1 MTRTLSNPSESLR
14 KRTAAWVVG
23 ICFMGLVFDGYDLV
37 VYGTV
42 LSTLLRDPEWALT
55 PAQAG
60 AIGSYALFGMMVG
73 ALAAGAVGDYIGRR
87 RLLLGS
93 IAWFS
98 IGMGLTAMAP
108 DVTLFGAG
116 RFFTGIGIGALV
128 AAAGATV
135 AEFAP
140 PGKRNLY
147 NAIVFAGYPVGGVL
161 ASVVA
166 LAILEPFGFRTLFWI
181 GALPLVTL
189 LPLAIVKLPESPTW
203 LHSRGRLEEARA
215 VSERTGV
222 PLPDGEIA
230 PVADTKRARG
240 GLVGLFTGK
249 FALAT
254 ILIGFMS
261 AGGLMLTY
269 ALNTWLPEL
278 MGRAGFS
285 VKGSLSFLLV
295 LNGGAIFGSLFAS
308 RFADRFGAEA
318 RHRRHVHPRG
328 TVDRRSDP
336 HAAVAR
342 AARVRRDRGPGHDR
356 HPGADLR
363 LRVQLLPDL
372 HAGRR
377 RGVGSRLRPPGGYR
391 GSAHRRASARRGP
404 RPEMDLPDLRAD
416 RRRRRRRH
424 RPGALGHGGPPGHRD
439 RAGRGRRRGEG
450 IGPVSAA
457 TEVSKKMSRQHA
469 KKGVVQ

>member
-1 MTRTLSNPSESLR
+1 MNHSDGEP
-14 KRTAAWVVG
+14 AAWVVG

-98 IGMGLTAMAP
+98 VGMGLTAMAP

-166 LAILEPFGFRTLFWI
+166 LVILEPFGFRTLFWI

-189 LPLAIVKLPESPTW
+189 LPLAMVKLPESPAW

-230 PVADTKRARG
+230 PVADTNAIPWRTG
-240 GLVGLFTGK
+240 GTLHRQVR
-249 FALAT
+249 
-254 ILIGFMS
+254 
-261 AGGLMLTY
+261 
-269 ALNTWLPEL
+269 P
-278 MGRAGFS
+278 RHHP
-285 VKGSLSFLLV
+285 
-295 LNGGAIFGSLFAS
+295 
-308 RFADRFGAEA
+308 DRFHECRWPDAHLRTEHLAA
-318 RHRRHVHPRG
+318 RAHGPRRLLGEGVAVVPARAQ
-328 TVDRRSDP
+328 RRSDLRV
-336 HAAVAR
+336 AVRLA
-342 AARVRRDRGPGHDR
+342 VRRP
-356 HPGADLR
+356 L
-363 LRVQLLPDL
+363 
-372 HAGRR
+372 RR
-377 RGVGSRLRPPGGYR
+377 RS
-391 GSAHRRASARRGP
+391 
-404 RPEMDLPDLRAD
+404 
-416 RRRRRRRH
+416 
-424 RPGALGHGGPPGHRD
+424 
-439 RAGRGRRRGEG
+439 
-450 IGPVSAA
+450 
-457 TEVSKKMSRQHA
+457 T
-469 KKGVVQ
+469 